1 MSKINNL
8 FNMEEKMIL
17 VKVGNYLI
25 PIVVFLIILYG
36 IKKKVSVYD
45 CFVAGAKEGLELSLS
60 IFPYLIAMLFATN
73 ILLKSNILESI
84 FTYFK
89 PLFNVLK
96 VPVEI
101 LPMAIIRPISGN
113 ASFAV
118 MIDLIK
124 KFGVDSFLGRVAATL
139 QGATDTTIYVL
150 SLYFGSIGIKKI
162 GHAMWAGLLTD
173 LLAVVVSIILVSVVF
188 S

>member
-1 MSKINNL
+1 MSLINLGN
-8 FNMEEKMIL
+8 IL
-17 VKVGNYLI
+17 L
-25 PIVVFLIILYG
+25 PIVVLLILLYAL
-36 IKKKVSVYD
+36 KKKVPIYD
-45 CFVAGAKEGLELSLS
+45 SFVNGAKEGLELGVSV
-60 IFPYLIAMLFATN
+60 FPFLVSMLFATN
-73 ILLKSNILESI
+73 VLLKSKVLDSI
-84 FTYFK
+84 FLFAK
-89 PLFNVLK
+89 PFFDLIK

-124 KFGVDSFLGRVAATL
+124 TYGVDSYLGQIAATL

-162 GHAMWAGLLTD
+162 RYSLTVGLLTD
-173 LLAVVVSIILVSVVF
+173 LTAVIISILLVSLLL
-188 S
+188 